1 MEEIVMFAT
10 EKDSAMAG
18 CLLHSS
24 RTLLYYALLCAA
36 VASMLTL
43 SGRTVATASQAPVT
57 IKMLDM
63 PPAFAPATVTIRAG
77 DSVQWQNVGNEVHH
91 ATSDPS
97 MAIKSSEVG
106 NPSGAEPFDSGFM
119 KPGESFTH
127 TFKVPGVY
135 RYACAVHETKG
146 MIGEIVVK

>member
-1 MEEIVMFAT
+1 MFGV
-10 EKDSAMAG
+10 DRHSAIDG
-18 CLLHSS
+18 CLLFSS
-24 RTLLYYALLCAA
+24 RPLLHYALLCAA
-36 VASMLTL
+36 VTLMLTF
-43 SGRTVATASQAPVT
+43 SGRTVATASQAAVT

-63 PPAFAPATVTIRAG
+63 PPAFAPANITIRTG
-77 DSVQWQNVGNEVHH
+77 DTVQWQNVGNEVHH
-91 ATSDPS
+91 ATSDPA

-135 RYACAVHETKG
+135 KYACAVHETKG
-146 MIGEIVVK
+146 MIGEIIVK

>member
-1 MEEIVMFAT
+1 MFGT
-10 EKDSAMAG
+10 DRDSAITG
-18 CLLHSS
+18 CSPLSS
-24 RTLLYYALLCAA
+24 RALLYYTLLCAA
-36 VASMLTL
+36 VALILTL
-43 SGRTVATASQAPVT
+43 SGRRVATASQAIVT

-63 PPAFAPATVTIRAG
+63 PPAFAPANLTIRVG
-77 DSVQWQNVGNEVHH
+77 DTVQWQNVGNEVHH

-119 KPGESFTH
+119 KPGENFTH

-135 RYACAVHETKG
+135 KYACAVHETKG